1 MINKYFGKLTLTDN
15 MHEITYVVFNEKYN
29 SSFNLTK
36 YIKEHQGKQIGLVVE
51 INGLDEFCEVGK
63 VEVISEVL
71 MVNGRDISN
80 VLWDV
85 TGKKINIIIDDME
98 DES

>member
-15 MHEITYVVFNEKYN
+15 MNEITYVILNEKYN
-29 SSFNLTK
+29 SSFNLTQ
-36 YIKEHQGKQIGLVVE
+36 YIKEHQGKEIGLVIE
-51 INGLDEFCEVGK
+51 INSVDVFCEVGK

-80 VLWDV
+80 VLWNE

-98 DES
+98 EES